1 MCRNILITHQPCVFP
16 LISII
21 FIRYEGELVKKV
33 ASNVL
38 LVLEKNN
45 MVVTENLVGIDHHV
59 EKIMGLVNVG
69 SNDVHMVGIHG
80 MAGIGKTTI
89 AEVIYNK
96 LSISGCFE
104 CCCFLRNV
112 RAKLQ
117 EDDGLLNLQKKLIN
131 KIRKPNCCDYITNE
145 GVNTIKDIVYKK
157 KVLIVL
163 DDVDENPQLGKI
175 AGEHS
180 WFGSGSRIIVTTRNQ
195 HVLNLLGVDRTYEP
209 PLMEPGPSLQLFCKH
224 AFKRDSPPED
234 YYILSK
240 NVVSTAAGLPLA
252 LERIGLSLFNMKKAV
267 WEDTLKKLKE
277 IPHADVQKSLRISYE
292 GLDNSQESIFLDIAC
307 LFIGED
313 KRLPFCMWD
322 DCNFFPSDG
331 IEVLKCRSLV
341 KIEDDKWLR
350 MHDQLGDFGR
360 HIVRKKKERGKH
372 SRLFI
377 HKEASDVLKRQ
388 MVRSVLSRN
397 LPFSYSFMYLFFI
410 FREKLDMDLSRYT
423 SLFIYFIKDKD
434 TSFMNHKSSLFILEF
449 FIGREQIRLKPYVL
463 RLMTDL
469 KFLQMKNFGI
479 YEI

>member
-1 MCRNILITHQPCVFP
+1 MCRNISITHQPCVFP

-21 FIRYEGELVKKV
+21 FIRYEGELVKEV
-33 ASNVL
+33 ASDVL
-38 LVLEKNN
+38 FVLKKNN

-59 EKIMGLVNVG
+59 EKFMELVNVG

-89 AEVIYNK
+89 AKVIYNK

-104 CCCFLRNV
+104 CCCFLTNV
-112 RAKLQ
+112 RETLQ
-117 EDDGLLNLQKKLIN
+117 KPDGILNLQKQLIC
-131 KIRKPNCCDYITNE
+131 KIRKLNCCDYIAHADE
-145 GVNTIKDIVYKK
+145 GVNTIKDIVLKK

-163 DDVDENPQLGKI
+163 DDVDENPELEKI
-175 AGEHS
+175 AGKRN
-180 WFGSGSRIIVTTRNQ
+180 WFGSGSRIIFTTRNP

-224 AFKRDSPPED
+224 AFKRDSPQED

-252 LERIGLSLFNMKKAV
+252 LERIGLSLFNMGKAV

-277 IPHADVQKSLRISYE
+277 IPHADVQKILRISYE

-322 DCNFFPSDG
+322 DCNFVPSHG
-331 IEVLKCRSLV
+331 IEVLKCRSMV

-350 MHDQLGDFGR
+350 MHDQLRDFGR
-360 HIVRKKKERGKH
+360 QIVRKKKERGKH

-377 HKEASDVLKRQ
+377 PKEASDVLKRQ
-388 MVRSVLSRN
+388 MVRSVCVKE
-397 LPFSYSFMYLFFI
+397 FTI
-410 FREKLDMDLSRYT
+410 FLIHSC
-423 SLFIYFIKDKD
+423 IYF
-434 TSFMNHKSSLFILEF
+434 LFLE
-449 FIGREQIRLKPYVL
+449 R
-463 RLMTDL
+463 
-469 KFLQMKNFGI
+469 N
-479 YEI
+479 